1 MTEQVADLPDQ
12 RQQIK
17 SKLLD
22 GTISAISVDT
32 CIFSRAGYRLDQ
44 GNLRRLEQF
53 KGNAFRLIFSEVT
66 LREVMRHIAA
76 HSEEEKTKFLTG
88 LRGIAKFWSV
98 DTAKQTAVSNDLL
111 QGLDPKELAKKRVK
125 DFITRCGANI
135 VEAKNAL
142 DVSDLLKCYFET
154 LPPFEASGDKKAE
167 FPDAITLLS
176 LESWAK
182 KENTS
187 VLFVTTDKGCARY
200 CEQSPCLFAV
210 DDLGSA
216 LTLIQERD
224 AHRAQMCAAI
234 DQQIA
239 LGKYPNLLNTIES
252 AVAEDIWSIDWIPE
266 ADAAFYYD
274 PEMQDVEVIG
284 VSYLSNNGSAGLQA
298 VDYCDGALVAR
309 ATISIEIEASCNFTF
324 SVKDGIDKDMVCVGG
339 AEVSA
344 KDTFNVDVLITFL
357 EPDGDEPEIAG
368 AELVPARRSIDFGS
382 VWPDYGDEDPNSEH
396 Y

>member
-1 MTEQVADLPDQ
+1 MTEAVSELAGQ

-22 GTISAISVDT
+22 GSIGAISIDT
-32 CIFSRAGYRLDQ
+32 CIFSRAAYRLDQ

-66 LREVMRHIAA
+66 LKEVMRHIAG
-76 HSEEEKTKFLTG
+76 HSEEERTKFLTG
-88 LRGIAKFWSV
+88 LRGIAKFWSI
-98 DTAKQTAVSNDLL
+98 DPAKQAAVSNDLL
-111 QGLDPKELAKKRVK
+111 QGIEPKELAKKRVK
-125 DFITRCGANI
+125 DFATRCGAHV
-135 VEAKNAL
+135 VEAKQAL
-142 DVSDLLKCYFET
+142 DVSELLKCYFET

-187 VLFVTTDKGCARY
+187 VLFVTADKGCARY
-200 CEQSPCLFAV
+200 CEKSSRLFAI

-224 AHRAQMCAAI
+224 SHRAQMCAAI

-239 LGKYPNLLNTIES
+239 LGKFPDLLNMIES
-252 AVAEDIWSIDWIPE
+252 AIAEDIWSIDWIPE

-274 PEMQDVEVIG
+274 PELQEVEV
-284 VSYLSNNGSAGLQA
+284 VRASFLSGNGSAGLQA

-309 ATISIEIEASCNFTF
+309 ATVSIEIEASCNFTF

-339 AEVSA
+339 AEVNA
-344 KDTFNVDVLITFL
+344 KDSVDVDVLITIL
-357 EPDGDEPEIAG
+357 DPGSDEPEIDTV
-368 AELVPARRSIDFGS
+368 ELVPAYRHIDFGS
-382 VWPDYGDEDPNSEH
+382 VWPDYGDEDPNSE
-396 Y
+396 YY

>member
-1 MTEQVADLPDQ
+1 MTEQVAELPEQ

-22 GTISAISVDT
+22 GSISAISVDT

-53 KGNAFRLIFSEVT
+53 NGNAFRLIFSEVT
-66 LREVMRHIAA
+66 LKEVMRHIAA

-98 DTAKQTAVSNDLL
+98 DAAKQAAVSSDLL
-111 QGLDPKELAKKRVK
+111 QGLEPKELAKKRVNE
-125 DFITRCGANI
+125 FVTRCGAHI
-135 VEAKNAL
+135 VEAKKAL

-154 LPPFEASGDKKAE
+154 LPPFETSGDKKAE

-187 VLFVTTDKGCARY
+187 VLFVTKDKGCARY
-200 CEQSPCLFAV
+200 CEHSPRLLAI

-224 AHRAQMCAAI
+224 SHRAQMCAAI

-239 LGKYPNLLNTIES
+239 LGKHPNLLHMIEL
-252 AVAEDIWSIDWIPE
+252 AVAEGIWFIDWIPE

-274 PEMQDVEVIG
+274 PEIQEVEVIR
-284 VSYLSNNGSAGLQA
+284 VFLQPNNGSAGLQA
-298 VDYCDGALVAR
+298 VDYRDGVLVAR
-309 ATISIEIEASCNFTF
+309 ATVSVEVEVLCNFSF
-324 SVKDGIDKDMVCVGG
+324 SVKDGVDKDMVCIGG
-339 AEVSA
+339 TEVKM
-344 KDTFNVDVLITFL
+344 KDTIDADVLITFL
-357 EPDGDEPEIAG
+357 DPDGDEPEVDRV
-368 AELVPARRSIDFGS
+368 ELVPTRCHIDFGF
-382 VWPDYGDEDPNSEH
+382 VGPDYGDEDPDSE
-396 Y
+396 YY

>member
-1 MTEQVADLPDQ
+1 MTEAISEPHGE

-17 SKLLD
+17 LKLLD
-22 GTISAISVDT
+22 GSIGAISVDT

-66 LREVMRHIAA
+66 LKEVMRHIAA
-76 HSEEEKTKFLTG
+76 HSDEEKTKFLTG
-88 LRGIAKFWSV
+88 LRGIAKFWSI
-98 DTAKQTAVSNDLL
+98 DAAKQTAVSGDLL
-111 QGLDPKELAKKRVK
+111 QGMEPKELAKKRVK
-125 DFITRCGANI
+125 DFVTRCGAHV
-135 VEAKNAL
+135 VEAKQAL
-142 DVSDLLKCYFET
+142 DVSELLKCYFET

-187 VLFVTTDKGCARY
+187 VLFVTKDKGCARY
-200 CEQSPCLFAV
+200 CEQSPRLFAI

-224 AHRAQMCAAI
+224 SHRAQMCAAI

-239 LGKYPNLLNTIES
+239 FGKYPNLLNMIET
-252 AVAEDIWSIDWIPE
+252 AAAEDIWSIDWIPE

-274 PEMQDVEVIG
+274 PEMQEVEV
-284 VSYLSNNGSAGLQA
+284 VSASFLSSNGSAGLQA
-298 VDYCDGALVAR
+298 VDYCDGALVAQ
-309 ATISIEIEASCNFTF
+309 ATVSIEIKASCNFTF

-344 KDTFNVDVLITFL
+344 KDTVNVDVLITFL
-357 EPDGDEPEIAG
+357 DPDGDEPEIDMV
-368 AELVPARRSIDFGS
+368 ELVPARRHIDFGT
-382 VWPDYGDEDPNSEH
+382 VWPDYSDEDPNSE
-396 Y
+396 YY

>member
-1 MTEQVADLPDQ
+1 MTETITALPEQ

-17 SKLLD
+17 SMLLD
-22 GTISAISVDT
+22 GSIAAISLDT

-66 LREVMRHIAA
+66 LKEVMRHIEA
-76 HSEEEKTKFLTG
+76 HSEEERTKFLTG
-88 LRGIAKFWSV
+88 LRGIAKFWSI
-98 DTAKQTAVSNDLL
+98 DSAKQSAVSSDLF
-111 QGLDPKELAKKRVK
+111 QGIEPKELAIKRVK
-125 DFITRCGANI
+125 DFATRCGAHI
-135 VEAKNAL
+135 VEAKQVL
-142 DVSDLLKCYFET
+142 DVSKLLKCYFET
-154 LPPFEASGDKKAE
+154 LPPFEASGYKKAE
-167 FPDAITLLS
+167 FTDAITLLS

-187 VLFVTTDKGCARY
+187 ILFVTKDKGCARY
-200 CEQSPCLFAV
+200 CEQSPRLFAI

-224 AHRAQMCAAI
+224 SHRAQMCAAI

-239 LGKYPNLLNTIES
+239 LGKYPNLLNMIES

-266 ADAAFYYD
+266 ADAAYYYD
-274 PEMQDVEVIG
+274 PEMQYVEVIG
-284 VSYLSNNGSAGLQA
+284 VSFLSNNGSAGLQA

-344 KDTFNVDVLITFL
+344 KDTLNVDVLITFL

>member
-1 MTEQVADLPDQ
+1 MTEAASERAER

-22 GTISAISVDT
+22 GSIGAISIDT

-66 LREVMRHIAA
+66 LKEVIRHIAG
-76 HSEEEKTKFLTG
+76 HSEEEKNKFVTG
-88 LRGIAKFWSV
+88 LRGISKFWSV
-98 DTAKQTAVSNDLL
+98 DSAKQAAVTSDLL
-111 QGLDPKELAKKRVK
+111 QGIEPKELAKKRVK
-125 DFITRCGANI
+125 DFATRCGAHV
-135 VEAKNAL
+135 VEAKQAL
-142 DVSDLLKCYFET
+142 DVSELLKCYFET
-154 LPPFEASGDKKAE
+154 SPPFEASGDKKAE

-187 VLFVTTDKGCARY
+187 VLFVTADKGCARY
-200 CEQSPCLFAV
+200 CEKSTHLYAI

-224 AHRAQMCAAI
+224 SHRAQMCAAI
-234 DQQIA
+234 DRQIA
-239 LGKYPNLLNTIES
+239 LGNYPNLLNMIES
-252 AVAEDIWSIDWIPE
+252 AIAEDIWSIDWIPE
-266 ADAAFYYD
+266 ADAALYYD
-274 PEMQDVEVIG
+274 PEMQEVEL
-284 VSYLSNNGSAGLQA
+284 VSASFLSGSGNAGLQA
-298 VDYCDGALVAR
+298 VDYCDGSLVTR
-309 ATISIEIEASCNFTF
+309 ATVSIEIEASCNFTF

-344 KDTFNVDVLITFL
+344 NDTFDVDVLITFSNL
-357 EPDGDEPEIAG
+357 DGDEPEIEAV
-368 AELVPARRSIDFGS
+368 ELVPARRHIDFGS
-382 VWPDYGDEDPNSEH
+382 VGPDYGDEDPNSE
-396 Y
+396 YY

>member
-1 MTEQVADLPDQ
+1 MTKQVAELSEQ
-12 RQQIK
+12 RQKIK
-17 SKLLD
+17 SNVLD
-22 GTISAISVDT
+22 GSITAISLDT

-44 GNLRRLEQF
+44 GILRRLEQF
-53 KGNAFRLIFSEVT
+53 KENAFRLIFSEVT
-66 LREVMRHIAA
+66 LKEVMRHIAS

-98 DTAKQTAVSNDLL
+98 DTAKQVAVANDLL
-111 QGLDPKELAKKRVK
+111 QGLEPKELAKKRVK
-125 DFITRCGANI
+125 DFVTRCGAHI
-135 VEAKNAL
+135 VEAKKAL
-142 DVSDLLKCYFET
+142 DVSDLLNHYFET
-154 LPPFEASGDKKAE
+154 LPPFETSGDKKAE

-182 KENTS
+182 KANTS
-187 VLFVTTDKGCARY
+187 VLFVTNDKGCARY
-200 CEQSPCLFAV
+200 CEHSSRLFAI

-224 AHRAQMCAAI
+224 SHRAQMCAAI

-239 LGKYPNLLNTIES
+239 LGKYPNLLNMIES
-252 AVAEDIWSIDWIPE
+252 AVAENIWSIDWIPE

-357 EPDGDEPEIAG
+357 EPGGDEPEIEG
-368 AELVPARRSIDFGS
+368 VELVPARRSIDFGS

>member
-1 MTEQVADLPDQ
+1 MTEMATEVPGQ

-22 GTISAISVDT
+22 GSIGAISLDT
-32 CIFSRAGYRLDQ
+32 CIFSRARYQLDK

-66 LREVMRHIAA
+66 LKEVMRHISA

-88 LRGIAKFWSV
+88 LRGIAKFWSI
-98 DTAKQTAVSNDLL
+98 DDAKQSAVTVDLL
-111 QGLDPKELAKKRVK
+111 QDIEPKELAKKRVK
-125 DFITRCGANI
+125 EFATRCGAHV
-135 VEAKNAL
+135 VEAKQAL
-142 DVSDLLKCYFET
+142 DVSELLKCYFET
-154 LPPFEASGDKKAE
+154 LPPFEVSGDKKAE

-187 VLFVTTDKGCARY
+187 VLFVTADKGCARY
-200 CEQSPCLFAV
+200 CEKSPHLYAI

-224 AHRAQMCAAI
+224 SHRAQMCAAI

-239 LGKYPNLLNTIES
+239 QGKYPNLLNMIAS
-252 AVAEDIWSIDWIPE
+252 SVAEDIWSIDWIPE

-274 PEMQDVEVIG
+274 PEMQEVEVVG
-284 VSYLSNNGSAGLQA
+284 ASFRSNNGSAGLQA

-309 ATISIEIEASCNFTF
+309 ATVSIEIEATCNFTF

-339 AEVSA
+339 AEVST
-344 KDTFNVDVLITFL
+344 KNPVDVDVLITFSD
-357 EPDGDEPEIAG
+357 PDGDEPEIDTV
-368 AELVPARRSIDFGS
+368 ELVPACRYIDFGS
-382 VWPDYGDEDPNSEH
+382 VWPDYGDEDPNSE
-396 Y
+396 YY